1 MERLFLSVPSFIYKV
16 CVIGNGGVGK
26 TSAVRRY
33 SQGVFTEDY
42 QVTVGVQHSSQS
54 VNINGP
60 DGSTEVKLI
69 VWDLGGQDK
78 FKFVRPMFY
87 KAAKALVLMFDIT
100 DKDSFMSLPKWIKEA
115 EDNIGY
121 SVPMVI
127 AANKTDLPGHQIE
140 VEEIERYAEHI
151 GADFILTSV
160 KNGNNVVNLFE
171 KLGEAV
177 YNSRNEFAP
186 IRSAANPVQASC
198 K

>member
-1 MERLFLSVPSFIYKV
+1 MSAPSFIYKV

-26 TSAVRRY
+26 SSAVRRY

-60 DGSTEVKLI
+60 EGPTEVKLI

-100 DKDSFMSLPKWIKEA
+100 SKESFESLPKWIKEA
-115 EDNIGY
+115 EDNIGH

-127 AANKTDLPGHQIE
+127 AANKTDLPGHEIE
-140 VEEIERYAEHI
+140 IEEIERYANHL
-151 GADFILTSV
+151 GAEFILTSV
-160 KNGNNVVNLFE
+160 KTGDNVVNMFE

-177 YNSRNEFAP
+177 YNSRSEFSP
-186 IRSAANPVQASC
+186 MSSSANPVQASC